1 MVRIRRH
8 LGIRPDQ
15 PEYDQWPERASTQR
29 TASKPCEGPDPG
41 HTKGIQMTQAQER
54 IERKAGK
61 TVTTLAQAIAAYGG
75 RGPFREAFCI
85 SDDQLDDWQRWGDI
99 PRGAQLGLLLGLRAR
114 GYTMSPDATWH
125 SPFSVV
131 GRRASPAPLV
141 SRHKAVRPLSG

>member
-1 MVRIRRH
+1 M
-8 LGIRPDQ
+8 
-15 PEYDQWPERASTQR
+15 AR
-29 TASKPCEGPDPG
+29 TGLHTAHCQQTVEGPDPG